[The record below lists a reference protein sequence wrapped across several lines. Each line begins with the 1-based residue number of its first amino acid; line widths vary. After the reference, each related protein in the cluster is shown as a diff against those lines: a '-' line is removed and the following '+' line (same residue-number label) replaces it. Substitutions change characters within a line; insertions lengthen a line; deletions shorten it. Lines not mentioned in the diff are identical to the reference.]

1 MARWRKKR
9 IPASVVAFILLLGV
23 YGCKGSTTA
32 GSKKIVVDSSV
43 LAEKIVKDGDF
54 DDELNQ
60 LENSQFGTIYE
71 EVDASLVKKS
81 CVYIGSG
88 ATAEQVV
95 VVEAKDAESAKKVKD
110 QLKEKLEEDRKE
122 NEGYLPKEIAKI
134 DQAVLEVKGEYAIL
148 VVSKD
153 SKQAEQVI
161 DSECK

>member
-1 MARWRKKR
+1 MAIWRKER
-9 IPASVVAFILLLGV
+9 IMASALAFVLLLGV
-23 YGCKGSTTA
+23 YGCKDGTTA
-32 GSKKIVVDSSV
+32 GSKKIVVDSNA
-43 LAEKIVKDGDF
+43 LAEKIVKDGSF

-60 LENSQFGTIYE
+60 LEDSQFGTIYE
-71 EVDASLVKKS
+71 EVDASLVTKS